1 MKFKIK
7 SEKDTEILAKKF
19 NQSISLP
26 IIVGINGELGSGK
39 TVFVRSLIRS
49 YNRNEKVKSPTF
61 SLVEEYKF
69 KKINIIHIDL
79 YRIKKNEK
87 NYLNYPDY
95 ISENSLI
102 IIEWVKN
109 DKKIM
114 LKSDIIIEINIME
127 KDQREIKIDAISIKG
142 KRIIQNIKNV
152 FI

>member
-39 TVFVRSLIRS
+39 SVFVRSLIRS
-49 YNRNEKVKSPTF
+49 YNKNEKVKSPTF

>member
-7 SEKDTEILAKKF
+7 SEKDTETLAKKF

-49 YNRNEKVKSPTF
+49 YNKNEKVKSPTF

-69 KKINIIHIDL
+69 NKINIIHIDL

-127 KDQREIKIDAISIKG
+127 NDQREIKIDAISIKG

>member
-49 YNRNEKVKSPTF
+49 YNKNEKVKSPTF

-127 KDQREIKIDAISIKG
+127 NDQREIKIDAISIKG

>member
-7 SEKDTEILAKKF
+7 SEKDTETLAKKF

-26 IIVGINGELGSGK
+26 IIVGLNGELGSGK
-39 TVFVRSLIRS
+39 TVFVRSLIRA
-49 YNRNEKVKSPTF
+49 YNKNEKVKSPTF

-69 KKINIIHIDL
+69 NKINIIHIDL

-114 LKSDIIIEINIME
+114 LKSDIIIEINIMG
-127 KDQREIKIDAISIKG
+127 KDQREINIDAISIKG
-142 KRIIQNIKNV
+142 KSVIQNIKN
-152 FI
+152 ILI

>member
-7 SEKDTEILAKKF
+7 SERDTEILAKKF
-19 NQSISLP
+19 NHSIELP

-49 YNRNEKVKSPTF
+49 YKKNEKVKSPTF

-69 KKINIIHIDL
+69 NKINIIHIDL

-95 ISENSLI
+95 ITENSLI
-102 IIEWVKN
+102 IIEWIKN
-109 DKKIM
+109 DEKIM
-114 LKSDIIIEINIME
+114 LKSDIIIEINIIE
-127 KDQREIKIDAISIKG
+127 KDQREIKIEAMSIKG
-142 KRIIQNIKNV
+142 KRVVQSIKNV
-152 FI
+152 ST

>member
-49 YNRNEKVKSPTF
+49 YNKNEKVKSPTF